1 MPNKNEEKGST
12 TELTVS
18 SNMIAQETVI
28 IGDIVSQGTIR
39 IDGQLEGSLESTN
52 KIIVGDSG
60 QIKGN
65 ISALE
70 AEVSGQIDGKVQCS
84 GTLFLKKTAFITG
97 DIFAAKLIIE
107 NGALFNGKCHMTD
120 QVDTGKNINH
130 HAEREKKVFAG

>member
-1 MPNKNEEKGST
+1 MSNKHEEKGST

-18 SNMIAQETVI
+18 SNVVAQETAI
-28 IGDIVSQGTIR
+28 LGDIVAQGTIR

-52 KIIVGDSG
+52 KIIIGDSG

-107 NGALFNGKCHMTD
+107 NGALFNGKCHMTN
-120 QVDTGKNINH
+120 QVDTEKTTNH
-130 HAEREKKVFAG
+130 HGKREKKVSAG